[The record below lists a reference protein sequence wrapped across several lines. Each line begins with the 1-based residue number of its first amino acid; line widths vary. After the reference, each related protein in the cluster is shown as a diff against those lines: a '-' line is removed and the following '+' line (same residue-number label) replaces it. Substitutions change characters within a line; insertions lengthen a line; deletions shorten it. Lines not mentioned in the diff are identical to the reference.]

1 MKITLIKEIT
11 SQELIHTFETTY
23 GSIERL
29 EDFLKRNSDNM
40 KALVDLDDWKY
51 HLQHPDI
58 IKETKSIVTHD
69 ASLGKLELMLLDFIK
84 IQKPHSIRELAKLL
98 HKNIKNIYTKI
109 KKLEKAGFIT
119 LVDGPKKAKI
129 PVLTYQKI
137 EIEV

>member
-29 EDFLKRNSDNM
+29 EDFLKRNPDNM

-51 HLQHPDI
+51 HLQNPDI